1 MALTNPK
8 IFGLRITNKL
18 TDVEDAEEVLSNLRL
33 ELDDLDVIRG
43 SIDQGASRGDFINFS
58 RLSKPIFKTLDRFYE
73 DIKSYESVVLD
84 RASISSILFGNL
96 TISGRLDGSS
106 IRYRYRYVDPDDSS
120 AVPEY
125 RIADISTSR
134 VSSWS
139 STDNKAGSADL
150 SIQAKAR
157 ISYGGQVQIVKNTKP
172 DDAPIN
178 KAHLVFGTQSDVT
191 GITGKPRLQTSIIP
205 QEKEF
210 DAERPTHTVTVN
222 LDGTDFQLYAMKG
235 IPLIFEGTFRNLS
248 ATVKIFKD
256 GDIKPS
262 WKIAEVDNPN
272 AFLNFENVLSNTDS
286 NLNFRSSSS
295 KTRFIQFYYNPFFIR
310 RITLR
315 SANIEALP
323 VAVLDRMDLLNL
335 ENNAIKNMPDL
346 KTFAPKMTS
355 LNMRRNPLNNSED
368 PNERRLNSVVL
379 AKMPDRLRTLTFG
392 STFYGSIN
400 DGTSAT
406 ASLIYER
413 FKLPADGGT
422 ANAQGIRTLNLQRY
436 GGLQYFH
443 KDTADP
449 ECHIPNIQDT
459 CVTYN
464 IYRNEFRGIAGGSP
478 IASTNNSNQN
488 KKGRSVS
495 SISAAGS
502 GYSVASSL
510 ATTGGSGSGMTVNI
524 TAVDG
529 NGAITGIELKSIQS
543 GYLKNDELTI
553 VQTGS
558 GGNGKIKLGSNN
570 NGRNY
575 LFDDSGGAP
584 SYSNYVS
591 SVLDSNEKTIKT
603 CSLLQNL
610 QLSRNYNLTDESFR
624 IDSPVIRF
632 VRMTFTNLPIP
643 NLQTRTN
650 LELFEANH
658 CRNAGHIAYNSGTN
672 DNPNEVYKFNLCT
685 SLRFIY
691 ISNSSS
697 LPTGTGTS
705 PNGGLHGAFP
715 KTFTNENLE
724 ILRFENTRLQ
734 GGIIS
739 DDGNKDDGSTFP
751 SDGNVIP
758 DTLFEGFGSKLRD
771 FRISSSYLHVGN
783 VGTNVFTH
791 TPNLEILR
799 IRSNKRIKGNLP
811 NIGGCAK
818 LRYLDFYNNAFDGN
832 VYPLT
837 SNESLSHVY
846 LHVNNLSGVVPGYNN
861 LPNLLRMRLNQNNL
875 TGMNAL
881 SLPKCFEFRAH
892 INNMTGSIPTFVNC
906 PKMRFVTLFNNN
918 FTGYT
923 PGAIAQN
930 FQLRLFDVSQ
940 NQLGQNALITI
951 IDDLY
956 SNYQA
961 SGSSR
966 SVTLNIQN
974 QKGGEDISFPPETVD
989 KINTMT
995 SAGWTIISS

>member
-43 SIDQGASRGDFINFS
+43 SLDAGASRGDFINFS

-73 DIKSYESVVLD
+73 DIKSYEAVVLD

-120 AVPEY
+120 VVPEY

-139 STDNKAGSADL
+139 STDPDATDPDL

-157 ISYGGQVQIVKNTKP
+157 ISYGGQVGIVTNTKP
-172 DDAPIN
+172 DDDPIN
-178 KAHLVFGTQSDVT
+178 KAHLVFGSQSDVT
-191 GITGKPRLQTSIIP
+191 GISGKPRLQTSLIP

-210 DAERPTHTVTVN
+210 EAERPTHTVTVD
-222 LDGTDFQLYAMKG
+222 LDGTAVQMYAMKG

-248 ATVKIFKD
+248 ATVKIYKD
-256 GDIKPS
+256 GSIRPS
-262 WKIAEVDNPN
+262 WKIVEVDNPN
-272 AFLNFENVLSNTDS
+272 AFLNFENVLSSNDS
-286 NLNFRSSSS
+286 NLNFKSSSS

-323 VAVLDRMDLLNL
+323 NAVLDRMDLLNL

-346 KTFAPKMTS
+346 KTFAPKMLN

-368 PNERRLNSVVL
+368 PNERRLNSAVL
-379 AKMPDRLRTLTFG
+379 AKMPDRLTTLTFG

-400 DGTSAT
+400 DGTTAT

-413 FKLPADGGT
+413 FKLPADGGN
-422 ANAQGIRTLNLQRY
+422 ANAKGLRTLNIQRY

-443 KDTADP
+443 KDSVDP

-464 IYRNEFRGIAGGSP
+464 IYRNDFRGIAGGSST
-478 IASTNNSNQN
+478 ASITNSKFVDESDPSDN
-488 KKGRSVS
+488 GRSYLP
-495 SISAAGS
+495 AP
-502 GYSVASSL
+502 
-510 ATTGGSGSGMTVNI
+510 TG
-524 TAVDG
+524 D
-529 NGAITGIELKSIQS
+529 
-543 GYLKNDELTI
+543 Y
-553 VQTGS
+553 
-558 GGNGKIKLGSNN
+558 
-570 NGRNY
+570 
-575 LFDDSGGAP
+575 
-584 SYSNYVS
+584 
-591 SVLDSNEKTIKT
+591 EKTIKT
-603 CSLLQNL
+603 CPILQNL
-610 QLSRNYNLTDESFR
+610 VLTRNYNLTDESFS
-624 IDSPVIRF
+624 IDSPVIKY
-632 VRMTFTNLPIP
+632 VRITFTNLPIP
-643 NLQTRTN
+643 NLSGKTN
-650 LELFEANH
+650 LQTFEANH
-658 CRNAGHIAYNSGTN
+658 CRNAGHIVYNSGT
-672 DNPNEVYKFNLCT
+672 DASPNEVYKFNLCT

-691 ISNSSS
+691 ISNSAS
-697 LPTGTGTS
+697 LPTGTGSS

-715 KTFTNENLE
+715 ETFTNENLE
-724 ILRFENTRLQ
+724 VLRFENTRLQ

-739 DDGNKDDGSTFP
+739 DDGNKNDGSTFP
-751 SDGNVIP
+751 SNGNVIP
-758 DTLFEGFGSKLRD
+758 DTLFQGFGSKLRD
-771 FRISSSYLHVGN
+771 FRVTSSYLHVGK

-799 IRSNKRIKGNLP
+799 IRSNKKLTGKLP

-837 SNESLSHVY
+837 SNESLTHVY

-861 LPNLLRMRLNQNNL
+861 LPNLVRMRLNQNNL

-892 INNMTGSIPTFVNC
+892 INNMTGSIPTFANC

>member
-43 SIDQGASRGDFINFS
+43 SIDEGGSRGDFINFS

-139 STDNKAGSADL
+139 STDDKASDPDL
-150 SIQAKAR
+150 SIQEKAR
-157 ISYGGQVQIVKNTKP
+157 ISYGGQVAIVKNTKP
-172 DDAPIN
+172 DDSPIN
-178 KAHLVFGTQSDVT
+178 KAHLVFGQQSDVT
-191 GITGKPRLQTSIIP
+191 GISGKPRLQTSLIP

-210 DAERPTHTVTVN
+210 EAERPTHTVTVD
-222 LDGTDFQLYAMKG
+222 LDGTPFQMYAMKG

-248 ATVKIFKD
+248 STVKIYKD
-256 GDIKPS
+256 GSIRPS
-262 WKIAEVDNPN
+262 WKIVEVDNPN

-286 NLNFRSSSS
+286 NLNFKSSSS

-346 KTFAPKMTS
+346 KTFAPKMLN

-368 PNERRLNSVVL
+368 PNERRLNSAVL
-379 AKMPDRLRTLTFG
+379 AKMPDRLTTLTFG
-392 STFYGSIN
+392 STFYNSIN
-400 DGTSAT
+400 DGTTAT

-413 FKLPADGGT
+413 FKLPADGGN
-422 ANAQGIRTLNLQRY
+422 ANAKGLRTLSLSRY
-436 GGLQYFH
+436 GNLQYFH
-443 KDTADP
+443 KDGVDP
-449 ECHIPNIQDT
+449 ECHLPNIQDT

-464 IYRNEFRGIAGGSP
+464 IYRNDFRGIAGGSST
-478 IASTNNSNQN
+478 ASTTNSKFVDASDPSDN
-488 KKGRSVS
+488 GRS
-495 SISAAGS
+495 
-502 GYSVASSL
+502 
-510 ATTGGSGSGMTVNI
+510 
-524 TAVDG
+524 
-529 NGAITGIELKSIQS
+529 
-543 GYLKNDELTI
+543 YLPAP
-553 VQTGS
+553 
-558 GGNGKIKLGSNN
+558 GGN
-570 NGRNY
+570 
-575 LFDDSGGAP
+575 
-584 SYSNYVS
+584 
-591 SVLDSNEKTIKT
+591 EKSIKT
-603 CSLLQNL
+603 CTILQNL
-610 QLSRNYNLTDESFR
+610 ILTRNYHLTDESFS
-624 IDSPVIRF
+624 ITSPVIRY
-632 VRMTFTNLPIP
+632 VRITFTNLPIP
-643 NLQTRTN
+643 NLSGKTN
-650 LELFEANH
+650 LEIFEANH
-658 CRNAGHIAYNSGTN
+658 TRNAGHIAYNSGT
-672 DNPNEVYKFNLCT
+672 DASPNEVYKFNLCT

-691 ISNSSS
+691 ISNSSNLS
-697 LPTGTGTS
+697 TGSGAS

-715 KTFTNENLE
+715 ETFTNENLE
-724 ILRFENTRLQ
+724 VLRFENTRLQ

-739 DDGNKDDGSTFP
+739 DDGNKNDGSTFP
-751 SDGNVIP
+751 SNGNVIP

-771 FRISSSYLHVGN
+771 FRISSSYLHIGN

-799 IRSNKRIKGNLP
+799 IRSNKKLTGNLP

-892 INNMTGSIPTFVNC
+892 INNMTGTIPTFANC

>member
-33 ELDDLDVIRG
+33 ELDDLDIIRG
-43 SIDQGASRGDFINFS
+43 SIDAGGSRGDFINFS

-139 STDNKAGSADL
+139 STDPDATDPDL

-210 DAERPTHTVTVN
+210 DAERPTHTVTVD
-222 LDGTDFQLYAMKG
+222 LDGTPVQMYAMKG

-248 ATVKIFKD
+248 ATIKIYKD
-256 GDIKPS
+256 GDIEPS

-272 AFLNFENVLSNTDS
+272 VFLNFENVLSNTDS
-286 NLNFRSSSS
+286 NLNFKSSSS

-368 PNERRLNSVVL
+368 PNERRLNSAVL
-379 AKMPDRLRTLTFG
+379 AKMPDRLSTLTFG

-400 DGTSAT
+400 DGTTAT

-413 FKLPADGGT
+413 FKLEADGGNT
-422 ANAQGIRTLNLQRY
+422 NAQGLRTLNIQRY

-443 KDTADP
+443 KDLADP

-488 KKGRSVS
+488 KKGRRVG

-502 GYSVASSL
+502 GYSVASNL
-510 ATTGGSGSGMTVNI
+510 QTTGGSGTGMTVNI
-524 TAVDG
+524 TAVDEG
-529 NGAITGIELKSIQS
+529 GGITEIKLKSIQS
-543 GYLKNDELTI
+543 GYLKGDVLTV
-553 VQTGS
+553 VQSGS
-558 GGNGKIKLGSNN
+558 GGNGKIILGSND
-570 NGRNY
+570 NGRIY
-575 LFDDSGGAP
+575 LDPPENDDGSP
-584 SYSNYVS
+584 HDY
-591 SVLDSNEKTIKT
+591 EKTIKT

-610 QLSRNYNLTDESFR
+610 QLSRNYNLTDESFS
-624 IDSPVIRF
+624 IASPVIRY

-643 NLQTRTN
+643 NLQTKTN

-658 CRNAGHIAYNSGTN
+658 TRNAGHIAYMNESG
-672 DNPNEVYKFNLCT
+672 NEVYKFNLCT

-697 LPTGTGTS
+697 LPTGTGSS

-724 ILRFENTRLQ
+724 VLRFENTRLQ
-734 GGIIS
+734 GGIIT
-739 DDGNKDDGSTFP
+739 DDGNKNDFTFDP
-751 SDGNVIP
+751 NGNVIP
-758 DTLFEGFGSKLRD
+758 ETLFEGFGSKLRD
-771 FRISSSYLHVGN
+771 FRISSGHLHVGK

-791 TPNLEILR
+791 TPNLQILR
-799 IRSNKRIKGNLP
+799 IRSNKRIKGILP

-818 LRYLDFYNNAFDGN
+818 LRYLDFYNNAFEGN

>member
-33 ELDDLDVIRG
+33 ELNDLDVIRG
-43 SIDQGASRGDFINFS
+43 SLDAGASRGDFINFA

-73 DIKSYESVVLD
+73 DIKSYEAVVLD

-139 STDNKAGSADL
+139 STDEKAGNPDL
-150 SIQAKAR
+150 SIQEKAR
-157 ISYGGQVQIVKNTKP
+157 ISYGGEVKILTNTKP

-178 KAHLVFGTQSDVT
+178 KAHLVFGSQSDAT
-191 GITGKPRLQTSIIP
+191 GIFGKPRLQTSLIP

-210 DAERPTHTVTVN
+210 DAERPTHTVTVD
-222 LDGTDFQLYAMKG
+222 LDGTPVQMYAMKG

-248 ATVKIFKD
+248 ASVTIFKD
-256 GDIKPS
+256 GTIKPS
-262 WKIAEVDNPN
+262 WKIVEVNNPN
-272 AFLNFENVLSNTDS
+272 AFLNFANVLNNTTS
-286 NLNFRSSSS
+286 TLNFKSSSS
-295 KTRFIQFYYNPFFIR
+295 KTRFIQFYYRPNNIR
-310 RITLR
+310 YIILR

-323 VAVLDRMDLLNL
+323 VAVLDRLQYLNI

-346 KTFAPKMTS
+346 KTFAPKMTN

-368 PNERRLNSVVL
+368 PNERRLNSAVL
-379 AKMPDRLRTLTFG
+379 AKMPDKLNTLFFG
-392 STFYGSIN
+392 STYYGSIN
-400 DGTSAT
+400 DGTTAT

-422 ANAQGIRTLNLQRY
+422 AQAQGIRTLHLSRY

-443 KDTADP
+443 KDAADP

-459 CVTYN
+459 CVYYN
-464 IYRNEFRGIAGGSP
+464 IYRNDFRGIAGGS
-478 IASTNNSNQN
+478 
-488 KKGRSVS
+488 
-495 SISAAGS
+495 
-502 GYSVASSL
+502 SVAS
-510 ATTGGSGSGMTVNI
+510 TTNSKSVNES
-524 TAVDG
+524 DP
-529 NGAITGIELKSIQS
+529 S
-543 GYLKNDELTI
+543 
-553 VQTGS
+553 
-558 GGNGKIKLGSNN
+558 N
-570 NGRNY
+570 NGRSY
-575 LFDDSGGAP
+575 LSAP
-584 SYSNYVS
+584 TG
-591 SVLDSNEKTIKT
+591 NEKTIKT
-603 CSLLQNL
+603 CTLLQNL
-610 QLSRNYNLTDESFR
+610 ILTRNYHLTDESFS
-624 IDSPVIRF
+624 IFSPVIKY
-632 VRMTFTNLPIP
+632 VRITFTNLPIP
-643 NLQTRTN
+643 NLSGKTN

-658 CRNAGHIAYNSGTN
+658 CRNAGHIAYNSGTEAS
-672 DNPNEVYKFNLCT
+672 PTEVYKFNLCT
-685 SLRFIY
+685 SLKFLY
-691 ISNSSS
+691 ISNASNFSS
-697 LPTGTGTS
+697 GTGTS

-715 KTFTNENLE
+715 TTFTNENLE
-724 ILRFENTRLQ
+724 IVRFENTRLQ

-739 DDGNKDDGSTFP
+739 DDGNKNSLDFP

-758 DTLFEGFGSKLRD
+758 DTLFEGFGSKLKD
-771 FRISSSYLHVGN
+771 FRITSSKFHVGK

-791 TPNLEILR
+791 TPNLEVLR
-799 IRSNKRIKGNLP
+799 IRSNKRLTGTLP

-818 LRYLDFYNNAFDGN
+818 LRYLDFYNNSFNGN

-837 SNESLSHVY
+837 SNESLTHVY
-846 LHVNNLSGVVPGYNN
+846 LHVNQLSGVVPGFNN
-861 LPNLLRMRLNQNNL
+861 LPNLVRMRLNQNNL

-892 INNMTGSIPTFVNC
+892 INNMAGSIPTFANC

-951 IDDLY
+951 INDLY

>member
-33 ELDDLDVIRG
+33 ELDDLDIIRG
-43 SIDQGASRGDFINFS
+43 SIDAGGSRGDFINFS

-139 STDNKAGSADL
+139 STDPDATDPDL

-210 DAERPTHTVTVN
+210 DAERPTHTVTVD
-222 LDGTDFQLYAMKG
+222 LDGTPVQMYAMKG

-248 ATVKIFKD
+248 ATIKIYKD

-272 AFLNFENVLSNTDS
+272 VFLNFENVLSNTDS
-286 NLNFRSSSS
+286 NLNFKSSSS

-368 PNERRLNSVVL
+368 PNERRLNSAVL
-379 AKMPDRLRTLTFG
+379 AKMPDRLSTLTFG

-400 DGTSAT
+400 DGTTAT

-413 FKLPADGGT
+413 FKLEADGGNT
-422 ANAQGIRTLNLQRY
+422 NAQGLRTLNIQRY

-443 KDTADP
+443 KDLADP

-488 KKGRSVS
+488 KKGRRVG

-502 GYSVASSL
+502 GYSVASNL
-510 ATTGGSGSGMTVNI
+510 QTTGGSGTGMTVNI
-524 TAVDG
+524 TAVDEG
-529 NGAITGIELKSIQS
+529 GGITEIKLKSIQS
-543 GYLKNDELTI
+543 GYLKGDVLTV
-553 VQTGS
+553 VQSGS
-558 GGNGKIKLGSNN
+558 GGNGKIILGSND
-570 NGRNY
+570 NGRIY
-575 LFDDSGGAP
+575 LDPPENDDGSP
-584 SYSNYVS
+584 HDY
-591 SVLDSNEKTIKT
+591 EKTIKT

-610 QLSRNYNLTDESFR
+610 QLSRNYNLTDESFS
-624 IDSPVIRF
+624 IDSPVIKF

-643 NLQTRTN
+643 NLQTKTN

-658 CRNAGHIAYNSGTN
+658 TRNAGHIAYMNESG
-672 DNPNEVYKFNLCT
+672 NEVYKFNLCT

-697 LPTGTGTS
+697 LPTGTGSS

-724 ILRFENTRLQ
+724 VLRFENTRLQ
-734 GGIIS
+734 GGIIT
-739 DDGNKDDGSTFP
+739 DDGNKNDFTFDP
-751 SDGNVIP
+751 NGNVIP
-758 DTLFEGFGSKLRD
+758 ETLFEGFGSKLRD
-771 FRISSSYLHVGN
+771 FRISSGHLHVGK

-791 TPNLEILR
+791 TPNLQILR
-799 IRSNKRIKGNLP
+799 IRSNKRIKGILP

-818 LRYLDFYNNAFDGN
+818 LRYLDFYNNAFEGN

>member
-43 SIDQGASRGDFINFS
+43 SIDAGGSRGDFINFS

-139 STDNKAGSADL
+139 STDPDATDPDL
-150 SIQAKAR
+150 STQAKAR
-157 ISYGGQVQIVKNTKP
+157 ISYGGQVAIVKNTKP

-178 KAHLVFGTQSDVT
+178 KAHLVFGSQSGAT
-191 GITGKPRLQTSIIP
+191 GVSGKPRLQTSLIP

-210 DAERPTHTVTVN
+210 DAERPTHTVTVD
-222 LDGTDFQLYAMKG
+222 LDGTSFQMYAMKG

-248 ATVKIFKD
+248 ATVKIYKD

-262 WKIAEVDNPN
+262 WKIVEVDNPN
-272 AFLNFENVLSNTDS
+272 AFLNFENVLSSTDS
-286 NLNFRSSSS
+286 NLNFKSSSS

-323 VAVLDRMDLLNL
+323 NAVLDRMDLLNL

-346 KTFAPKMTS
+346 KTFAPKMTN

-368 PNERRLNSVVL
+368 PNERRLNSAVL
-379 AKMPDRLRTLTFG
+379 AKMPDRLSTLTFG

-400 DGTSAT
+400 DGTTAT

-413 FKLPADGGT
+413 FKLEADGGN
-422 ANAQGIRTLNLQRY
+422 ANARGLSTLNIQRY

-443 KDTADP
+443 KDSADP

-459 CVTYN
+459 CVNYN
-464 IYRNEFRGIAGGSP
+464 IYRNDFRGIAGGSP
-478 IASTNNSNQN
+478 FAQTSNASVNN
-488 KKGRSVS
+488 KGRSVN

-502 GYSVASSL
+502 GYSVASNL
-510 ATTGGSGSGMTVNI
+510 ATTGGNGTGMTVDI

-529 NGAITGIELKSIQS
+529 GGGITEIKLKSIQS
-543 GYLKNDELTI
+543 GYLKGDVLTI
-553 VQTGS
+553 VQSGS
-558 GGNGKIKLGSNN
+558 GGNGKIILGSND
-570 NGRNY
+570 NGRIY
-575 LFDDSGGAP
+575 LDPPLPADDGIT
-584 SYSNYVS
+584 Y
-591 SVLDSNEKTIKT
+591 EKTIKT
-603 CSLLQNL
+603 CQVLRNL
-610 QLSRNYNLTDESFR
+610 QLTRNYNLTDESFR
-624 IDSPVIRF
+624 IDSPVIRY

-658 CRNAGHIAYNSGTN
+658 CRNAGHIAYNSGDEN
-672 DNPNEVYKFNLCT
+672 NPNEVYKFNLCT

-724 ILRFENTRLQ
+724 VLRFENTRLQ

-739 DDGNKDDGSTFP
+739 DNGNKNSDTFDP
-751 SDGNVIP
+751 NGNVIP

-771 FRISSSYLHVGN
+771 FRISSSYLHIGN

-818 LRYLDFYNNAFDGN
+818 LRYLDFYNNAFNGN

-837 SNESLSHVY
+837 SNESLTHVY
-846 LHVNNLSGVVPGYNN
+846 LHVNQLNGVVPGYNN

>member
-43 SIDQGASRGDFINFS
+43 SIDAGGSRGDFINFS

-139 STDNKAGSADL
+139 STDPDATDPDL
-150 SIQAKAR
+150 STQAKAR
-157 ISYGGQVQIVKNTKP
+157 ISYGGQVAIVKNTKP

-178 KAHLVFGTQSDVT
+178 KAHLVFGSQSGAT
-191 GITGKPRLQTSIIP
+191 GVSGKPRLQTSLIP

-210 DAERPTHTVTVN
+210 DAERPTHTVTVD
-222 LDGTDFQLYAMKG
+222 LDGTSFQMYAMKG

-262 WKIAEVDNPN
+262 WKIVEVDNPN
-272 AFLNFENVLSNTDS
+272 AFLNFENVLSSTDS
-286 NLNFRSSSS
+286 NLNFKSSSS

-323 VAVLDRMDLLNL
+323 NAVLDRMDLLNL

-346 KTFAPKMTS
+346 KTFAPKMTN

-368 PNERRLNSVVL
+368 PNERRLNSAVL
-379 AKMPDRLRTLTFG
+379 AKMPDRLSTLTFG

-400 DGTSAT
+400 DGTTAT

-413 FKLPADGGT
+413 FKLEADGGN
-422 ANAQGIRTLNLQRY
+422 ANARGLSTLNIQRY

-443 KDTADP
+443 KDSADP

-459 CVTYN
+459 CVNYN
-464 IYRNEFRGIAGGSP
+464 IYRNDFRGIAGGSP
-478 IASTNNSNQN
+478 IASTTNSNQN

-502 GYSVASSL
+502 GYSVASNL
-510 ATTGGSGSGMTVNI
+510 ATTGGNGTGMTVDI

-529 NGAITGIELKSIQS
+529 GGGITEIKLKSIQS
-543 GYLKNDELTI
+543 GYLKGDVLTI
-553 VQTGS
+553 VQSGS
-558 GGNGKIKLGSNN
+558 GGNGKIILGSND
-570 NGRNY
+570 NGRIY
-575 LFDDSGGAP
+575 LDPPLPADDGIT
-584 SYSNYVS
+584 Y
-591 SVLDSNEKTIKT
+591 EKTIKT
-603 CSLLQNL
+603 CQVLRNL
-610 QLSRNYNLTDESFR
+610 QLTRNYNLTDESFR
-624 IDSPVIRF
+624 IDSPVIRY

-658 CRNAGHIAYNSGTN
+658 CRNAGHIAYNSGDEN
-672 DNPNEVYKFNLCT
+672 NPNEVYKFNLCT

-724 ILRFENTRLQ
+724 VLRFENTRLQ

-739 DDGNKDDGSTFP
+739 DNGNKNSDTFDP
-751 SDGNVIP
+751 NGNVIP

-771 FRISSSYLHVGN
+771 FRISSSYLHIGN

-818 LRYLDFYNNAFDGN
+818 LRYLDFYNNAFNGN

-837 SNESLSHVY
+837 SNESLTHVY
-846 LHVNNLSGVVPGYNN
+846 LHVNQLNGVVPGYNN

>member
-33 ELDDLDVIRG
+33 ELNDLDVIRG
-43 SIDQGASRGDFINFS
+43 SLDAGASRGDFINFA

-73 DIKSYESVVLD
+73 DIKSYEAVVLD

-139 STDNKAGSADL
+139 STDEKAGNPDL
-150 SIQAKAR
+150 SIQEKAR
-157 ISYGGQVQIVKNTKP
+157 ISYGGEVKILTNTKP

-178 KAHLVFGTQSDVT
+178 KAHLVFGSQSDAT
-191 GITGKPRLQTSIIP
+191 GIFGKPRLQTSLIP

-210 DAERPTHTVTVN
+210 DAERPTHTVTVD
-222 LDGTDFQLYAMKG
+222 LDGTPVQMYAMKG

-248 ATVKIFKD
+248 ASVTIFKD
-256 GDIKPS
+256 GTIKPS
-262 WKIAEVDNPN
+262 WKIVEVNNPN
-272 AFLNFENVLSNTDS
+272 AFLNFANVLNNTTS
-286 NLNFRSSSS
+286 TLNFKSSSS
-295 KTRFIQFYYNPFFIR
+295 KTRFIQFYYRPNNIR
-310 RITLR
+310 YIILR

-323 VAVLDRMDLLNL
+323 VAVLDRLQYLNI

-346 KTFAPKMTS
+346 KTFAPKMTN

-368 PNERRLNSVVL
+368 PNERRLNSAVL
-379 AKMPDRLRTLTFG
+379 AKMPDKLNTLFFG
-392 STFYGSIN
+392 STYYGSIN
-400 DGTSAT
+400 DGTTAT

-422 ANAQGIRTLNLQRY
+422 AQAQGIRTLHLSRY

-443 KDTADP
+443 KDAADP

-459 CVTYN
+459 CVYYN
-464 IYRNEFRGIAGGSP
+464 IYRNDFRGIAGGSP
-478 IASTNNSNQN
+478 VASTTNS
-488 KKGRSVS
+488 KSVNES
-495 SISAAGS
+495 DPS
-502 GYSVASSL
+502 
-510 ATTGGSGSGMTVNI
+510 
-524 TAVDG
+524 
-529 NGAITGIELKSIQS
+529 
-543 GYLKNDELTI
+543 
-553 VQTGS
+553 
-558 GGNGKIKLGSNN
+558 N
-570 NGRNY
+570 NGRSY
-575 LFDDSGGAP
+575 LSAP
-584 SYSNYVS
+584 TG
-591 SVLDSNEKTIKT
+591 NEKTIKT
-603 CSLLQNL
+603 CTVLQNL
-610 QLSRNYNLTDESFR
+610 ILTRNYHLTDESFS
-624 IDSPVIRF
+624 IFSPVIKY
-632 VRMTFTNLPIP
+632 VRITFTNLPIP
-643 NLQTRTN
+643 NLSGKTN

-658 CRNAGHIAYNSGTN
+658 CRNAGHIAYNSGTEAS
-672 DNPNEVYKFNLCT
+672 PTEVYKFNLCT
-685 SLRFIY
+685 SLKFLY
-691 ISNSSS
+691 ISNASNFSS
-697 LPTGTGTS
+697 GTGTS

-715 KTFTNENLE
+715 TTFTNENLE
-724 ILRFENTRLQ
+724 IVRFENTRLQ

-739 DDGNKDDGSTFP
+739 DDGNKNSLDFP

-758 DTLFEGFGSKLRD
+758 DTLFEGFGSKLKD
-771 FRISSSYLHVGN
+771 FRITSSKFHVGK

-791 TPNLEILR
+791 TPNLEVLR
-799 IRSNKRIKGNLP
+799 IRSNKRLTGTLP

-818 LRYLDFYNNAFDGN
+818 LRYLDFYNNSFNGN

-837 SNESLSHVY
+837 SNESLTHVY
-846 LHVNNLSGVVPGYNN
+846 LHVNQLSGVVPGFNN
-861 LPNLLRMRLNQNNL
+861 LPNLVRMRLNQNNL

-892 INNMTGSIPTFVNC
+892 INNMAGSIPTFANC

-951 IDDLY
+951 INDLY

>member
-43 SIDQGASRGDFINFS
+43 SIDAGGSRGDFINFS

-139 STDNKAGSADL
+139 STDPDATDPDL
-150 SIQAKAR
+150 SVQAKAR
-157 ISYGGQVQIVKNTKP
+157 ISYGGQVGIVTNTKP

-178 KAHLVFGTQSDVT
+178 KAHLVFGSQSGAT
-191 GITGKPRLQTSIIP
+191 GVSGKPRLQTSLIP

-210 DAERPTHTVTVN
+210 DAERPTHTVTVD
-222 LDGTDFQLYAMKG
+222 LDGTAVQMYAMKG

-248 ATVKIFKD
+248 ATVKIYKD
-256 GDIKPS
+256 GSIKPS

-272 AFLNFENVLSNTDS
+272 AFLNFENVLTSNDS
-286 NLNFRSSSS
+286 NLNFKSSSS

-323 VAVLDRMDLLNL
+323 NAVLDRMDLLNL

-346 KTFAPKMTS
+346 KTFAPKMLN

-368 PNERRLNSVVL
+368 PNERRLNSAVL
-379 AKMPDRLRTLTFG
+379 AKMPDRLTSLRFG

-400 DGTSAT
+400 DGSKS

-413 FKLPADGGT
+413 FKLEADGGT
-422 ANAQGIRTLNLQRY
+422 ANARGLITLDLQRY

-443 KDTADP
+443 KDSADP

-459 CVTYN
+459 CVNYN
-464 IYRNEFRGIAGGSP
+464 IYRNDFRGIAGGSP
-478 IASTNNSNQN
+478 IASITNS
-488 KKGRSVS
+488 KF
-495 SISAAGS
+495 
-502 GYSVASSL
+502 
-510 ATTGGSGSGMTVNI
+510 
-524 TAVDG
+524 VDD
-529 NGAITGIELKSIQS
+529 SDPS
-543 GYLKNDELTI
+543 D
-553 VQTGS
+553 
-558 GGNGKIKLGSNN
+558 
-570 NGRNY
+570 NGRIY
-575 LFDDSGGAP
+575 LDAP
-584 SYSNYVS
+584 TG
-591 SVLDSNEKTIKT
+591 NEKTIKT
-603 CSLLQNL
+603 CQVLQNL
-610 QLSRNYNLTDESFR
+610 QLTRNYNLTDESFS
-624 IDSPVIRF
+624 IDSPVIRY

-643 NLQTRTN
+643 NLQTKTN

-658 CRNAGHIAYNSGTN
+658 TRNAGHIAYNSGTSG
-672 DNPNEVYKFNLCT
+672 NPNEVYKFNLCT

-691 ISNSSS
+691 ISNSSNLS
-697 LPTGTGTS
+697 TGSGSS
-705 PNGGLHGAFP
+705 PNGGLHGVFP
-715 KTFTNENLE
+715 RTFTNENLE
-724 ILRFENTRLQ
+724 VLRFENTRLQ

-739 DDGNKDDGSTFP
+739 DNGNKNSDTFDP
-751 SDGNVIP
+751 NGNVIP

-771 FRISSSYLHVGN
+771 FRISSSYLHIGN

-791 TPNLEILR
+791 TPNLQILR

-818 LRYLDFYNNAFDGN
+818 LRYLDFYNNAFNGN

-837 SNESLSHVY
+837 SNESLTHVY
-846 LHVNNLSGVVPGYNN
+846 LHVNQLNGVVPGYNN

-875 TGMNAL
+875 TGMNPL
-881 SLPKCFEFRAH
+881 SLPKCREFRAH

-906 PKMRFVTLFNNN
+906 PKMQFVTLFNNN

-966 SVTLNIQN
+966 PVTLNIQN

>member
-43 SIDQGASRGDFINFS
+43 SLDAGASRGDFINFS

-73 DIKSYESVVLD
+73 DIKSYESVVID

-139 STDNKAGSADL
+139 STDDKASDPDL
-150 SIQAKAR
+150 SIQEKAR
-157 ISYGGQVQIVKNTKP
+157 ISYGGQVQIVTNTKP

-178 KAHLVFGTQSDVT
+178 KAHLVFGSQSDAT
-191 GITGKPRLQTSIIP
+191 GISGKPRLQTSLFP

-210 DAERPTHTVTVN
+210 DAERPTHTVTVD
-222 LDGTDFQLYAMKG
+222 LDGTPVQMYAMKG

-248 ATVKIFKD
+248 ASVMIYKD
-256 GDIKPS
+256 GTIKPS

-272 AFLNFENVLSNTDS
+272 AFLNFENVLSNTTS
-286 NLNFRSSSS
+286 NLNFKSSSS

-323 VAVLDRMDLLNL
+323 AAILDRMDLLNI

-346 KTFAPKMTS
+346 KSFAPKMLN

-368 PNERRLNSVVL
+368 PNERRLNSAVL
-379 AKMPDRLRTLTFG
+379 AKMPDRLSTLTFG

-400 DGTSAT
+400 DGTTAT

-422 ANAQGIRTLNLQRY
+422 ANARGLRTLHLSRY

-443 KDTADP
+443 KDGADP

-464 IYRNEFRGIAGGSP
+464 IYRNDFRGIAGGSP
-478 IASTNNSNQN
+478 IASTTNSNQN
-488 KKGRSVS
+488 KKGRSVG
-495 SISAAGS
+495 SISAAGT
-502 GYSVASSL
+502 GYSVATNL
-510 ATTGGSGSGMTVNI
+510 ATTGGSGTDMTVNI

-529 NGAITGIELKSIQS
+529 GGGITGIELKSIQS
-543 GYLKNDELTI
+543 GYLKGEELTI
-553 VQTGS
+553 VQSGS
-558 GGNGKIKLGSNN
+558 GGNGKIILGSN
-570 NGRNY
+570 
-575 LFDDSGGAP
+575 DSGRSYLSAP
-584 SYSNYVS
+584 TG
-591 SVLDSNEKTIKT
+591 NEKTIKT
-603 CSLLQNL
+603 CTLLQNL
-610 QLSRNYNLTDESFR
+610 TLTRNYNLTDESFS
-624 IDSPVIRF
+624 IASPVIRYL
-632 VRMTFTNLPIP
+632 RMTFTNLPIP

-650 LELFEANH
+650 LEIFEANH

-672 DNPNEVYKFNLCT
+672 ESPNEVYKFNLCNA
-685 SLRFIY
+685 LRFIY

-724 ILRFENTRLQ
+724 VLRMENTRMH
-734 GGIIS
+734 GGTIF
-739 DDGNKDDGSTFP
+739 DDGNKDDGTTFP
-751 SDGNVIP
+751 DTGNVIP
-758 DTLFEGFGSKLRD
+758 DTLFENFGSKLRD
-771 FRISSSYLHVGN
+771 FRITSSYLHIGK
-783 VGTNVFTH
+783 VGTNVFIH

-799 IRSNKRIKGNLP
+799 IRSNKKLIGNLP

-837 SNESLSHVY
+837 SNESLTHVY
-846 LHVNNLSGVVPGYNN
+846 LHVNQLNGVVPGYNN
-861 LPNLLRMRLNQNNL
+861 LPNLIRMRLNQNNL

-881 SLPKCFEFRAH
+881 SLPKCREFRAH

-906 PKMRFVTLFNNN
+906 PKMQFVTLFNNN

>member
-43 SIDQGASRGDFINFS
+43 SIDAGGSRGDFINFS

-139 STDNKAGSADL
+139 STDPDATDPDL
-150 SIQAKAR
+150 STQAKAR
-157 ISYGGQVQIVKNTKP
+157 ISYGGQVAIVKNTKP

-178 KAHLVFGTQSDVT
+178 KAHLVFGSQSGAT
-191 GITGKPRLQTSIIP
+191 GVSGKPRLQTSLIP

-210 DAERPTHTVTVN
+210 DAERPTHTVTVD
-222 LDGTDFQLYAMKG
+222 LDGTSFQMYAMKG

-262 WKIAEVDNPN
+262 WKIVEVDNPN
-272 AFLNFENVLSNTDS
+272 AFLNFENVLSSTDS
-286 NLNFRSSSS
+286 NLNFKSSSS

-323 VAVLDRMDLLNL
+323 NAVLDRMDLLNL

-346 KTFAPKMTS
+346 KTFAPKMTN

-368 PNERRLNSVVL
+368 PNERRLNSAVL
-379 AKMPDRLRTLTFG
+379 AKMPDRLSTLTFG

-400 DGTSAT
+400 DGTTAT

-413 FKLPADGGT
+413 FKLEADGGN
-422 ANAQGIRTLNLQRY
+422 ANARGLSTLNIQRY

-443 KDTADP
+443 KDSADP

-459 CVTYN
+459 CVNYN
-464 IYRNEFRGIAGGSP
+464 IYRNDFRGIAGGSP

-502 GYSVASSL
+502 GYSVASNL
-510 ATTGGSGSGMTVNI
+510 ATTGGNGTGMTVDI

-529 NGAITGIELKSIQS
+529 GGGITEIKLKSIQS
-543 GYLKNDELTI
+543 GYLKGDVLTI
-553 VQTGS
+553 VQSGS
-558 GGNGKIKLGSNN
+558 GGNGKIILGSND
-570 NGRNY
+570 NGRIY
-575 LFDDSGGAP
+575 LDPPLPADDGIT
-584 SYSNYVS
+584 Y
-591 SVLDSNEKTIKT
+591 EKTIKT
-603 CSLLQNL
+603 CQVLRNL
-610 QLSRNYNLTDESFR
+610 QLTRNYNLTDESFR
-624 IDSPVIRF
+624 IDSPVIRY

-658 CRNAGHIAYNSGTN
+658 CRNAGHIAYNSGDEN
-672 DNPNEVYKFNLCT
+672 NPNEVYKFNLCT

-724 ILRFENTRLQ
+724 VLRFENTRLQ

-739 DDGNKDDGSTFP
+739 DNGNKNSDTFDP
-751 SDGNVIP
+751 NGNVIP

-771 FRISSSYLHVGN
+771 FRISSSYLHIGN

-818 LRYLDFYNNAFDGN
+818 LRYLDFYNNAFNGN

-837 SNESLSHVY
+837 SNESLTHVY
-846 LHVNNLSGVVPGYNN
+846 LHVNQLNGVVPGYNN

>member
-43 SIDQGASRGDFINFS
+43 SIDAGGSRGDFINFS

-139 STDNKAGSADL
+139 STDPDATDPDL
-150 SIQAKAR
+150 STQAKAR
-157 ISYGGQVQIVKNTKP
+157 ISYGGQVAIVKNTKP

-178 KAHLVFGTQSDVT
+178 KAHLVFGSQSGAT
-191 GITGKPRLQTSIIP
+191 GVSGKPRLQTSLIP

-210 DAERPTHTVTVN
+210 DAERPTHTVTVD
-222 LDGTDFQLYAMKG
+222 LDGTSFQMYAMKG

-262 WKIAEVDNPN
+262 WKIVEVDNPN
-272 AFLNFENVLSNTDS
+272 AFLNFENVLSSTDS
-286 NLNFRSSSS
+286 NLNFKSSSS

-323 VAVLDRMDLLNL
+323 NAVLDRMDLLNL

-346 KTFAPKMTS
+346 KTFAPKMTN

-368 PNERRLNSVVL
+368 PNERRLNSAVL
-379 AKMPDRLRTLTFG
+379 AKMPDRLSTLTFG

-400 DGTSAT
+400 DGTTAT

-413 FKLPADGGT
+413 FKLEADGGNE
-422 ANAQGIRTLNLQRY
+422 NARGLSTLNIQRY

-443 KDTADP
+443 KDSADP

-459 CVTYN
+459 CVNYN
-464 IYRNEFRGIAGGSP
+464 IYRNDFRGIAGGSP
-478 IASTNNSNQN
+478 FAQTSNASVNN
-488 KKGRSVS
+488 KGRSVN

-502 GYSVASSL
+502 GYSVASNL
-510 ATTGGSGSGMTVNI
+510 ATTGGNGTGMTVDI

-529 NGAITGIELKSIQS
+529 GGGITEIKLKSIQS
-543 GYLKNDELTI
+543 GYLKGDVLTI
-553 VQTGS
+553 VQSGS
-558 GGNGKIKLGSNN
+558 GGNGKIILGSND
-570 NGRNY
+570 NGRIY
-575 LFDDSGGAP
+575 LDPPLPADDGIT
-584 SYSNYVS
+584 Y
-591 SVLDSNEKTIKT
+591 EKTIKT
-603 CSLLQNL
+603 CQVLRNL
-610 QLSRNYNLTDESFR
+610 QLTRNYNLTDESFR
-624 IDSPVIRF
+624 IDSPVIRY

-658 CRNAGHIAYNSGTN
+658 CRNAGHIAYNSGDEN
-672 DNPNEVYKFNLCT
+672 NPNEVYKFNLCT

-724 ILRFENTRLQ
+724 VLRFENTRLQ

-739 DDGNKDDGSTFP
+739 DNGNKNSDTFDP
-751 SDGNVIP
+751 NGNVIP

-771 FRISSSYLHVGN
+771 FRISSSYLHIGN

-818 LRYLDFYNNAFDGN
+818 LRYLDFYNNAFNGN

-837 SNESLSHVY
+837 SNESLTHVY
-846 LHVNNLSGVVPGYNN
+846 LHVNQLNGVVPGYNN

>member
-33 ELDDLDVIRG
+33 ELDDLDIIRG
-43 SIDQGASRGDFINFS
+43 SIDAGGSRGDFINFS

-139 STDNKAGSADL
+139 STDPDATDPDL

-210 DAERPTHTVTVN
+210 DAERPTHTVTVD
-222 LDGTDFQLYAMKG
+222 LDGTPVQMYAMKG

-248 ATVKIFKD
+248 ATIKIYKD
-256 GDIKPS
+256 GDIEPS

-272 AFLNFENVLSNTDS
+272 VFLNFENVLSNTDS
-286 NLNFRSSSS
+286 NLNFKSSSS

-368 PNERRLNSVVL
+368 PNERRLNSAVL
-379 AKMPDRLRTLTFG
+379 AKMPDRLSTLTFG

-400 DGTSAT
+400 DGTTAT

-413 FKLPADGGT
+413 FKLEADGGNT
-422 ANAQGIRTLNLQRY
+422 NAQGLRTLNIQRY

-443 KDTADP
+443 KDLADP

-488 KKGRSVS
+488 KKGRRVG

-502 GYSVASSL
+502 GYSVASNL
-510 ATTGGSGSGMTVNI
+510 QTTGGSGTGMTVNI
-524 TAVDG
+524 TAVDEG
-529 NGAITGIELKSIQS
+529 GGITEIKLKSIQS
-543 GYLKNDELTI
+543 GYLKGDVLTV
-553 VQTGS
+553 VQSGS
-558 GGNGKIKLGSNN
+558 GGNGKIILGSND
-570 NGRNY
+570 NGRIY
-575 LFDDSGGAP
+575 LDPPENDDGSP
-584 SYSNYVS
+584 HDY
-591 SVLDSNEKTIKT
+591 EKTIKT

-610 QLSRNYNLTDESFR
+610 QLSRNYNLTDESFS
-624 IDSPVIRF
+624 IASPVIRY

-643 NLQTRTN
+643 NLQTKTN

-658 CRNAGHIAYNSGTN
+658 TRNAGHIAYMNESG
-672 DNPNEVYKFNLCT
+672 NEVYKFNLCT

-697 LPTGTGTS
+697 LPTGTGSS

-724 ILRFENTRLQ
+724 VLRFENTRLQ
-734 GGIIS
+734 GGIIT
-739 DDGNKDDGSTFP
+739 DDGNKNDFTFDP
-751 SDGNVIP
+751 NGNVIP
-758 DTLFEGFGSKLRD
+758 ETLFEGFGSKLRD
-771 FRISSSYLHVGN
+771 FRISSGHFHVGK

-791 TPNLEILR
+791 TPNLQILR
-799 IRSNKRIKGNLP
+799 IRSNKRIKGILP

-818 LRYLDFYNNAFDGN
+818 LRYLDFYNNAFEGN

>member
-33 ELDDLDVIRG
+33 ELDDLDIIRG
-43 SIDQGASRGDFINFS
+43 SIDAGGSRGDFINFS

-139 STDNKAGSADL
+139 STDPDATDPDL

-210 DAERPTHTVTVN
+210 DAERPTHTVTVD
-222 LDGTDFQLYAMKG
+222 LDGTPVQMYAMKG

-248 ATVKIFKD
+248 ATIKIYKD

-272 AFLNFENVLSNTDS
+272 VFLNFENVLSNTDS
-286 NLNFRSSSS
+286 NLNFKSSSS

-368 PNERRLNSVVL
+368 PNERRLNSAVL
-379 AKMPDRLRTLTFG
+379 AKMPDRLSTLTFG

-400 DGTSAT
+400 DGTTAT

-413 FKLPADGGT
+413 FKLEADGGNT
-422 ANAQGIRTLNLQRY
+422 NAQGLRTLNIQRY

-443 KDTADP
+443 KDLADP

-488 KKGRSVS
+488 KKGRRVG

-502 GYSVASSL
+502 GYSVASNL
-510 ATTGGSGSGMTVNI
+510 QTTGGSGTGMTVNI
-524 TAVDG
+524 TAVDEG
-529 NGAITGIELKSIQS
+529 GGITEIKLKSIQS
-543 GYLKNDELTI
+543 GYLKGDVLTV
-553 VQTGS
+553 VQSGS
-558 GGNGKIKLGSNN
+558 GGNGKIILGSND
-570 NGRNY
+570 NGRIY
-575 LFDDSGGAP
+575 LDPPENDDGSP
-584 SYSNYVS
+584 HDY
-591 SVLDSNEKTIKT
+591 EKTIKT

-610 QLSRNYNLTDESFR
+610 QLSRNYNLTDESFS
-624 IDSPVIRF
+624 IASPVIRY

-643 NLQTRTN
+643 NLQTKTN

-658 CRNAGHIAYNSGTN
+658 TRNAGHIAYMNESG
-672 DNPNEVYKFNLCT
+672 NEVYKFNLCT

-697 LPTGTGTS
+697 LPTGTGSS

-724 ILRFENTRLQ
+724 VLRFENTRLQ
-734 GGIIS
+734 GGIIT
-739 DDGNKDDGSTFP
+739 DDGNKNDFTFDP
-751 SDGNVIP
+751 NGNVIP
-758 DTLFEGFGSKLRD
+758 ETLFEGFGSKLRD
-771 FRISSSYLHVGN
+771 FRISSGHFHVGK

-791 TPNLEILR
+791 TPNLQILR
-799 IRSNKRIKGNLP
+799 IRSNKRIKGILP

-818 LRYLDFYNNAFDGN
+818 LRYLDFYNNAFEGN

>member
-33 ELDDLDVIRG
+33 ELDDLDIIRG
-43 SIDQGASRGDFINFS
+43 SIDAGGSRGDFINFS

-139 STDNKAGSADL
+139 STDPDATDPDL

-210 DAERPTHTVTVN
+210 DAERPTHTVTVD
-222 LDGTDFQLYAMKG
+222 LDGTPVQMYAMKG

-248 ATVKIFKD
+248 ATIKIYKD

-272 AFLNFENVLSNTDS
+272 VFLNFENVLSNTDS
-286 NLNFRSSSS
+286 NLNFKSSSS

-368 PNERRLNSVVL
+368 PNERRLNSAVL
-379 AKMPDRLRTLTFG
+379 AKMPDRLSTLTFG

-400 DGTSAT
+400 DGTTAT

-413 FKLPADGGT
+413 FKLEADGGNT
-422 ANAQGIRTLNLQRY
+422 NAQGLRTLNIQRY

-443 KDTADP
+443 KDLADP

-488 KKGRSVS
+488 KKGRRVG

-502 GYSVASSL
+502 GYSVASNL
-510 ATTGGSGSGMTVNI
+510 QTTGGSGTGMTVNI
-524 TAVDG
+524 TAVDEG
-529 NGAITGIELKSIQS
+529 GGITEIKLKSIQS
-543 GYLKNDELTI
+543 GYLKGDVLTV
-553 VQTGS
+553 VQSGS
-558 GGNGKIKLGSNN
+558 GGNGKIILGSND
-570 NGRNY
+570 NGRIY
-575 LFDDSGGAP
+575 LDPPENDDGSP
-584 SYSNYVS
+584 HDY
-591 SVLDSNEKTIKT
+591 EKTIKT

-610 QLSRNYNLTDESFR
+610 QLSRNYNLTDESFS
-624 IDSPVIRF
+624 IASPVIRY

-643 NLQTRTN
+643 NLQTKTN

-658 CRNAGHIAYNSGTN
+658 TRNAGHIAYMNESG
-672 DNPNEVYKFNLCT
+672 NEVYKFNLCT

-697 LPTGTGTS
+697 LPTGTGSS

-724 ILRFENTRLQ
+724 VLRFENTRLQ
-734 GGIIS
+734 GGIIT
-739 DDGNKDDGSTFP
+739 DDGNKNDFTFDP
-751 SDGNVIP
+751 NGNVIP
-758 DTLFEGFGSKLRD
+758 ETLFEGFGSKLRD
-771 FRISSSYLHVGN
+771 FRISSGHLHVGK

-791 TPNLEILR
+791 TPNLQILR
-799 IRSNKRIKGNLP
+799 IRSNKRIKGILP

-818 LRYLDFYNNAFDGN
+818 LRYLDFYNNAFEGN

>member
-43 SIDQGASRGDFINFS
+43 SIDAGGSRGDFINFS

-139 STDNKAGSADL
+139 STDPDATDPDL
-150 SIQAKAR
+150 STQAKAR
-157 ISYGGQVQIVKNTKP
+157 ISYGGQVAIVKNTKP

-178 KAHLVFGTQSDVT
+178 KAHLVFGSQSGAT
-191 GITGKPRLQTSIIP
+191 GVSGKPRLQTSLIP

-210 DAERPTHTVTVN
+210 DAERPTHTVTVD
-222 LDGTDFQLYAMKG
+222 LDGTSFQMYAMKG

-262 WKIAEVDNPN
+262 WKIVEVDNPN
-272 AFLNFENVLSNTDS
+272 AFLNFENVLSSTDS
-286 NLNFRSSSS
+286 NLNFKSSSS

-323 VAVLDRMDLLNL
+323 NAVLDRMDLLNL

-346 KTFAPKMTS
+346 KTFAPKMTN

-368 PNERRLNSVVL
+368 PNERRLNSAVL
-379 AKMPDRLRTLTFG
+379 AKMPDRLSTLTFG

-400 DGTSAT
+400 DGTTAT

-413 FKLPADGGT
+413 FKLEADGGN
-422 ANAQGIRTLNLQRY
+422 ANARGLSTLNIQRY

-443 KDTADP
+443 KDSADP

-459 CVTYN
+459 CVNYN
-464 IYRNEFRGIAGGSP
+464 IYRNDFRGIAGGSP
-478 IASTNNSNQN
+478 FAQTSNASVNN
-488 KKGRSVS
+488 KGRSVN

-502 GYSVASSL
+502 GYSVASNL
-510 ATTGGSGSGMTVNI
+510 ATTGGNGTGMTVDI

-529 NGAITGIELKSIQS
+529 GGGITEIKLKSIQS
-543 GYLKNDELTI
+543 GYLKGDVLTI
-553 VQTGS
+553 VQSGS
-558 GGNGKIKLGSNN
+558 GGNGKIILGSND
-570 NGRNY
+570 NGRIY
-575 LFDDSGGAP
+575 LDPPLPADDGIT
-584 SYSNYVS
+584 Y
-591 SVLDSNEKTIKT
+591 EKTIKT
-603 CSLLQNL
+603 CQVLRNL
-610 QLSRNYNLTDESFR
+610 QLTRNYNLTDESFR
-624 IDSPVIRF
+624 IDSPVIRY

-658 CRNAGHIAYNSGTN
+658 CRNAGHIAYNSGDEN
-672 DNPNEVYKFNLCT
+672 NPNEVYKFNLCT

-724 ILRFENTRLQ
+724 VLRFENTRLQ

-739 DDGNKDDGSTFP
+739 DNGNKNSDTFDP
-751 SDGNVIP
+751 NGNVIP

-771 FRISSSYLHVGN
+771 FRISSSYLHIGN

-818 LRYLDFYNNAFDGN
+818 LRYLDFYNNAFNGN

-837 SNESLSHVY
+837 SNESLTHVY
-846 LHVNNLSGVVPGYNN
+846 LHVNQLNGVVPGYNN

>member
-33 ELDDLDVIRG
+33 ELNDLDVIRG
-43 SIDQGASRGDFINFS
+43 SLDAGASRGDFINFA

-73 DIKSYESVVLD
+73 DIKSYEAVVLD

-139 STDNKAGSADL
+139 STDDKAGNPDL
-150 SIQAKAR
+150 SIQEKAR
-157 ISYGGQVQIVKNTKP
+157 ISYGGEVKILTNTKP

-178 KAHLVFGTQSDVT
+178 KAHLVFGSQSDAT
-191 GITGKPRLQTSIIP
+191 GIFGKPRLQTSLIP

-210 DAERPTHTVTVN
+210 DAERPTHTVTVD
-222 LDGTDFQLYAMKG
+222 LDGTPVQMYAMKG

-248 ATVKIFKD
+248 ASVTIFKD
-256 GDIKPS
+256 GTIKPS
-262 WKIAEVDNPN
+262 WKIVEVNNPN
-272 AFLNFENVLSNTDS
+272 AFLNFANVLNNTTS
-286 NLNFRSSSS
+286 TLNFKSSSS
-295 KTRFIQFYYNPFFIR
+295 KTRFIQFYYRPNNIR
-310 RITLR
+310 YIILR

-323 VAVLDRMDLLNL
+323 VAVLDRLQYLNI

-346 KTFAPKMTS
+346 KTFAPKMTN

-368 PNERRLNSVVL
+368 PNERRLNSAVL
-379 AKMPDRLRTLTFG
+379 AKMPDKLNTLFFG
-392 STFYGSIN
+392 STYYGSIN
-400 DGTSAT
+400 DGTTAT

-422 ANAQGIRTLNLQRY
+422 AQAQGIRTLHLSRY

-443 KDTADP
+443 KDAADP

-459 CVTYN
+459 CVYYN
-464 IYRNEFRGIAGGSP
+464 IYRNDFRGIAGGS
-478 IASTNNSNQN
+478 
-488 KKGRSVS
+488 
-495 SISAAGS
+495 
-502 GYSVASSL
+502 SVAS
-510 ATTGGSGSGMTVNI
+510 TTNSKSVNES
-524 TAVDG
+524 DP
-529 NGAITGIELKSIQS
+529 S
-543 GYLKNDELTI
+543 
-553 VQTGS
+553 
-558 GGNGKIKLGSNN
+558 N
-570 NGRNY
+570 NGRSY
-575 LFDDSGGAP
+575 LSAP
-584 SYSNYVS
+584 TG
-591 SVLDSNEKTIKT
+591 NEKTIKT
-603 CSLLQNL
+603 CTLLQNL
-610 QLSRNYNLTDESFR
+610 ILTRNYHLTDESFS
-624 IDSPVIRF
+624 IFSPVIKY
-632 VRMTFTNLPIP
+632 VRITFTNLPIP
-643 NLQTRTN
+643 NLSGKTN

-658 CRNAGHIAYNSGTN
+658 CRNAGHIAYNSGTEAS
-672 DNPNEVYKFNLCT
+672 PTEVYKFNLCT
-685 SLRFIY
+685 SLKFLY
-691 ISNSSS
+691 ISNASNFSS
-697 LPTGTGTS
+697 GTGTS

-715 KTFTNENLE
+715 TTFTNENLE
-724 ILRFENTRLQ
+724 IVRFENTRLQ

-739 DDGNKDDGSTFP
+739 DDGNKNSLDFP

-758 DTLFEGFGSKLRD
+758 DTLFEGFGSKLKD
-771 FRISSSYLHVGN
+771 FRITSSKFHVGK

-791 TPNLEILR
+791 TPNLEVLR
-799 IRSNKRIKGNLP
+799 IRSNKRLTGTLP

-818 LRYLDFYNNAFDGN
+818 LRYLDFYNNSFNGN

-837 SNESLSHVY
+837 SNESLTHVY
-846 LHVNNLSGVVPGYNN
+846 LHVNQLSGVVPGFNN
-861 LPNLLRMRLNQNNL
+861 LPNLVRMRLNQNNL

-892 INNMTGSIPTFVNC
+892 INNMAGSIPTFANC

-951 IDDLY
+951 INDLY